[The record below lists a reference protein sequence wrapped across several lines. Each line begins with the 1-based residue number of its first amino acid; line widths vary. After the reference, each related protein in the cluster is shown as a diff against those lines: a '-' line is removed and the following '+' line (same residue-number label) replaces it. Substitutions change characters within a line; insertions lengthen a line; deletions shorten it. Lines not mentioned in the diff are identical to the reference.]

1 MKIHKNTAIIFT
13 VTLHGWISLHKMFNV
28 SSLLLDNALK
38 PTTPLI
44 NCAVNETLGP
54 LCDDCFFQLIH
65 CSETSTTVYHLLK
78 GAPNSVVDWIQV
90 RAVWGP
96 HVRLNER
103 NVLTS
108 QILIVF
114 LAVCDGAPSCC
125 RVQVWCWHI
134 ARMSDKRPSPRTFR
148 Q

>member
-1 MKIHKNTAIIFT
+1 
-13 VTLHGWISLHKMFNV
+13 MFNV

-44 NCAVNETLGP
+44 NCAVNETLGQLGP

-65 CSETSTTVYHLLK
+65 CSETSTTAYHLLK

-90 RAVWGP
+90 RAVWEP
-96 HVRLNER
+96 HVRLNEK
-103 NVLTS
+103 NVLPS
-108 QILIVF
+108 QILHIVL

-134 ARMSDKRPSPRTFR
+134 ARISGKIPSPRTFR